1 MKLAAIK
8 SVTIIAPK
16 KLKDEIVALLR
27 SAGIS
32 GYTYYPVVGGGEKQ
46 LREIDSKEI
55 ENVKFR
61 ILVPHLLAYTLMQVV
76 AEKYFEKEKVILFEQ
91 DANVM
96 RFEKFDEVEY

>member
-1 MKLAAIK
+1 MKLSAIK
-8 SVTIIAPK
+8 SVTIIAPL
-16 KLKDEIVALLR
+16 KLKDDLVVLLR

-32 GYTYYPVVGGGEKQ
+32 GYTYYYVFGGGEKQ

-61 ILVPHLLAYTLMQVV
+61 ILVPHLLAYTLMQDV
-76 AEKYFEKEKVILFEQ
+76 AEKYFEKEKVILFAQ

-96 RFEKFDEVEY
+96 RFEKFDQVEY

>member
-8 SVTIIAPK
+8 SVTIVAPK
-16 KLKDEIVALLR
+16 KLKDDLVALLR

-32 GYTYYPVVGGGEKQ
+32 GYTYYYVFGGGEKQ
-46 LREIDSKEI
+46 LRKIDSRET

-61 ILVPHLLAYTLMQVV
+61 ILVPHLIAYTLMQTV
-76 AEKYFEKEKVILFEQ
+76 AEKYFKKEKVILFEQ

-96 RFEKFDEVEY
+96 RFEKFDQVEY